1 MAKGNRVGI
10 LTFILMAA
18 FCLSGALYA
27 ADSDQTLRLGMYQ
40 VTSDAVPAESVDWIV
55 DLITERFT
63 FKNDILESETEFIN
77 GNNTSLEISKA
88 QADAHTVWQGEDAAK
103 ISAIS
108 RSLDVPVAS
117 ATFPIGLP
125 IEYVRIQSN
134 PALDGLFA
142 HTNTEFL
149 SILGTREQLAGV
161 IVIWPSLMGNLLRLR
176 IVYHDLID
184 DTSRIMFD
192 RLVPLR
198 DVQDLQ
204 EDILLALL
212 PLSFGDDVALLHI
225 ENSVPGLAVSLDGV
239 DYPIFENQIAVPSG
253 ENMLELSAFGYESK
267 SVPISV
273 EAGTR
278 FIVDANLEQSGFGPL
293 SIASEMGE
301 VDWFLDGVRQ
311 EGLPFLFPDQNL
323 PINVIASREGFMS
336 SSIQSTTPVRQIVF
350 DLKPEWM
357 TDENLITRNR
367 DTFYSA
373 MGKALGAFGLWV
385 GLQSMAAT
393 FSDTGV
399 KDPKWQPWVFLT
411 GGVAVVSVV
420 DLIGGLLAYYT
431 GTRYSTP

>member
-1 MAKGNRVGI
+1 MAKGKRVGI
-10 LTFILMAA
+10 LPFILIAA
-18 FCLSGALYA
+18 FCLSGTLYA
-27 ADSDQTLRLGMYQ
+27 ADSGQNWRIGIYQ
-40 VTSDAVPAESVDWIV
+40 VASDTVPAESVDWIAT
-55 DLITERFT
+55 LITERFT
-63 FKNDILESETEFIN
+63 FKDVLLEAETEFIN
-77 GNNTSLEISKA
+77 ESNTSLAIAKA
-88 QADAHTVWQGEDAAK
+88 ESDAHVVWQGEDEAK
-103 ISAIS
+103 ISAIP
-108 RSLDVPVAS
+108 RGLDVPVAS
-117 ATFPIGLP
+117 ETYSAGLP

-134 PALDGLFA
+134 PALDGLFS
-142 HTNTEFL
+142 HTNVELL
-149 SILGTREQLAGV
+149 SMLGTREQLAGV

-176 IVYHDLID
+176 IVYHDIMD
-184 DTSRIMFD
+184 DTFRIMFD

-212 PLSFGDDVALLHI
+212 PLSFSDDVALIHF
-225 ENSVPGLAVSLDGV
+225 ENLVPGLTATMDGV
-239 DYPIFENQIAVPSG
+239 SYPIFESQIVVPSG
-253 ENMLELSAFGYESK
+253 ENVLELSAFGYEPR

-278 FIVDANLEQSGFGPL
+278 FIVDAYLEQAGFGPL
-293 SIASEMGE
+293 SLASRMGE

-311 EGLPFLFPDQNL
+311 EGLPFLFLDQNL
-323 PINVIASREGFMS
+323 PINVIAAREGFMS
-336 SSIQSTTPVRQIVF
+336 SSLQSTTPVRQIVF

-399 KDPKWQPWVFLT
+399 SDPRWQPWVFLS
-411 GGVAVVSVV
+411 GGIAVVSVV